1 MLTSATGA
9 GSRVL
14 SIAVSLITIPILLRY
29 LGVERYGV
37 WLTISTGAAWLGLLQ
52 LGIAPSLINRL
63 SSGALADRS
72 SGRTVTSTAWWL
84 MIAIGLLA
92 LIPLLLLFQL
102 APWPQLFN
110 VSPGPL
116 SDDARGVA
124 TVVWISVSIGLVL
137 SIPVAVLRA
146 RQEGYIANILEI
158 VGSVARLATLLALVG
173 LQASMVGLA
182 VGFTAVGIA
191 FGLFAALLVF
201 KFRSPELRPA
211 LGSID
216 GRIARSLLGTGASFT
231 TLGLAAMVIGY
242 TDLIVIA
249 QLLGPDQ
256 VPAYAVAFSF
266 LTMYVAME
274 LAILDAVWPGYSD
287 AASRGDL
294 TWLVR
299 THRRVTLLFTVGA
312 LVLASLMVLI
322 GQPFIRVWA
331 GPNVVPSM
339 ALLVT
344 LGALGVVQ
352 AYQLPHGRMLTALG
366 HVRTNSI
373 LAVVNAAINLPVSL
387 VLVTWIGLP
396 GAAAGSLLGYLVVGP
411 FVLVK
416 ARAAMGAVGG
426 GAITGPS
433 GPGHR

>member
-1 MLTSATGA
+1 
-9 GSRVL
+9 
-14 SIAVSLITIPILLRY
+14 
-29 LGVERYGV
+29 
-37 WLTISTGAAWLGLLQ
+37 
-52 LGIAPSLINRL
+52 
-63 SSGALADRS
+63 
-72 SGRTVTSTAWWL
+72 
-84 MIAIGLLA
+84 
-92 LIPLLLLFQL
+92 
-102 APWPQLFN
+102 
-110 VSPGPL
+110 
-116 SDDARGVA
+116 
-124 TVVWISVSIGLVL
+124 
-137 SIPVAVLRA
+137 
-146 RQEGYIANILEI
+146 
-158 VGSVARLATLLALVG
+158 
-173 LQASMVGLA
+173 
-182 VGFTAVGIA
+182 
-191 FGLFAALLVF
+191 
-201 KFRSPELRPA
+201 
-211 LGSID
+211 
-216 GRIARSLLGTGASFT
+216 
-231 TLGLAAMVIGY
+231 MVIGY